1 MPHFLLHLEFLE
13 HVFPLDTQSSPGFLR
28 CSQFKSPFPVSCL
41 PQFPRCH
48 SATVS
53 SADPKAIHAA
63 MCAHVLP
70 PPMDLVPGSR
80 FLDFKMNSL
89 TMFESHMPKILAMEK
104 EQLNYAISGEDIK
117 Y

>member
-1 MPHFLLHLEFLE
+1 
-13 HVFPLDTQSSPGFLR
+13 
-28 CSQFKSPFPVSCL
+28 
-41 PQFPRCH
+41 
-48 SATVS
+48 
-53 SADPKAIHAA
+53 
-63 MCAHVLP
+63 MCAHVP
-70 PPMDLVPGSR
+70 PLPMDLVPGSR